1 MFTALHDVDV
11 AAFLLIQQLP
21 HPTWVIGLMWV
32 LSLAGTAG
40 CVWVVTATIIAIR
53 NHDFS
58 GLWRVLLAITFVIGI
73 VDVGLKPLIDRTRPY
88 EHNHVEVSHM
98 IPLPSTSSFPSG
110 HTATAAAGAYAVVQL
125 APATATFV
133 WPMAVAVAF
142 SRVYLG
148 LHYPFD
154 VIAGWL
160 IGLAGSVLVTGNVS
174 YGIQK
179 AR

>member
-1 MFTALHDVDV
+1 MVDALHDLDIAV
-11 AAFLLIQQLP
+11 FSLIHQLP
-21 HPTWVIGLMWV
+21 HPAWVTGLMWGC
-32 LSLAGTAG
+32 SLAGSAG
-40 CVWVVTATIIAIR
+40 LLWITTATVIAVR
-53 NHDFS
+53 TQDFG
-58 GLWRVLLAITFVIGI
+58 GLWRVLLAIFFVIGI

-98 IPLPSTSSFPSG
+98 IPLPPTSSFPSG

>member
-1 MFTALHDVDV
+1 MLDALHEVDITV
-11 AAFLLIQQLP
+11 FSLIHQLP
-21 HPTWVIGLMWV
+21 HPTWATGLMWAC
-32 LSLAGTAG
+32 SLAGSAG
-40 CVWVVTATIIAIR
+40 SVWIVAAAIIAMR
-53 NHDFS
+53 NQDFS
-58 GLWRVLLAITFVIGI
+58 GFWRVLLAVFLAIGI
-73 VDVGLKPLIDRTRPY
+73 VNVVLKPLVDRTRPY

-98 IPLPSTSSFPSG
+98 IPLPPTSSFPSG

-174 YGIQK
+174 YGVQK